1 MNKYIYYDIRHSKG
15 GITKFPDEMPRT
27 YIKITPKITLPLKI
41 IDKLYFPILKTLQ
54 SILHIAHVMLEICV
68 HSTLVLYTF
77 RHGMSRRAEYIRWSP
92 SSIYSWSIQPLYLLH
107 SKYKFEWVT
116 LESMICRLVTR
127 LNFVTCIYLFWET
140 DYNQPFQTN

>member
-1 MNKYIYYDIRHSKG
+1 MVKGFFGPIGNLFCGENKLHVLALSYFFNSTFRRICLNKCHKNLYIFNIRHSKG

-68 HSTLVLYTF
+68 HSTLVLQTS
-77 RHGMSRRAEYIRWSP
+77 RHGMTRSADYRIHKMKSAAPR
-92 SSIYSWSIQPLYLLH
+92 IQLKL
-107 SKYKFEWVT
+107 
-116 LESMICRLVTR
+116 
-127 LNFVTCIYLFWET
+127 
-140 DYNQPFQTN
+140 